1 VAGLR
6 LLGLVLFAPQSMQ
19 RLLVASAPGKGV
31 VQRLRWGVFR
41 GLKGSMGWGMKF
53 GLAALFRLKV

>member
-31 VQRLRWGVFR
+31 VQRLRR
-41 GLKGSMGWGMKF
+41 GCSGG
-53 GLAALFRLKV
+53 